1 MTKAYTELRFE
12 QWIEESLLRQGY
24 HYAFGHSQ
32 ENAARYHK
40 DYCLL
45 EEEVL
50 AFIQASQPEE
60 YQRLYEQF
68 EEGSALHLLKT
79 IDRTLQQ
86 RGIIETLRKG
96 ISTRGC
102 NFDLLYFK
110 PKSALNKEHAQL
122 YQANRFGV
130 VRQLHYSKRN
140 RNSLDMVLFLNG
152 IPIITLE
159 LKNQLTGQ
167 NIKDSEKQYQR
178 DRDPKE
184 PLLRFQ
190 RCLAHFCVD
199 NNQVS
204 MSTQL
209 RGEKTKFLPYN
220 KGIVNPPVDDDYRS
234 EYLWNEILRPD
245 SLLDIIE
252 NFALVSEESDKEW
265 DSQKGKVVTKKFQV
279 QIFPRYH
286 QLDVIR
292 KLRDRVKAEGTGHN
306 YLIQHTTGSGK
317 SYSIAWLAHSLTSLY
332 KSAQDS
338 QRMFDTV
345 LVITDRKV
353 LDAQLQKTVGKLEQT
368 AGVVNP
374 VDLNSA
380 QLRSFLE
387 KGKDII
393 ITTIQKFPVISK
405 AISQLKSK
413 RFAVIIDEVHSSQ
426 TGEGAKH
433 LKLSLSKEDQEEVE
447 DLEEMI
453 RREIEARGKQAHIS
467 FFGFTGTPK
476 NKTLELFGRKDA
488 EGNYVPFHSYSMLQ
502 SISEGFTL
510 DVLQN
515 YTTYKRYFKVR
526 QKGYEDSE
534 ASESKT
540 KSAVVNFVDS
550 HAQTIAGKVRI
561 ILDHFVHTASRKIN
575 GRARAMLVLRSRL
588 HCVLFQQEMRKQMQE
603 RNLSYSCLVAFSG
616 SIKHEGEE
624 HTEHSLNSANDLAA
638 RTSIPDAL
646 KDPKY
651 RILIVSNKY
660 QTGFDE
666 PLLQAMYVDK
676 KLSGVQ
682 CVQTLSRLNRTT
694 SGKTDTFVLDFANDT
709 EAIVEAFQPYFT
721 STILREETDPDKLYQ
736 LLYEIEDYD
745 LYTKMELDAFAQSF
759 FTTDNSDAQLHP
771 IIDRVV
777 DAYRERLNEEEKLD
791 YKSKI
796 QSFLRLYSYISQI
809 AGFTEVR
816 WEKSYAFL
824 RFLNKKLPKRESEK
838 VYVGDIIDLDSLRIQ
853 MTGEAHLSLVAE
865 QGEVYGMTA
874 EGAKGVEEEE
884 YVSLSEI
891 IDKINTAFGANL
903 NHEDRLTIAQ
913 IQDRLQADEGL
924 HKVIKGNNS
933 EDAKKEYFRSMFKD
947 TVIDYH
953 GDRID
958 FYKNVMDKNI
968 FPMLVDFMYQQ
979 FMRGAGGGKG

>member
-1 MTKAYTELRFE
+1 M
-12 QWIEESLLRQGY
+12 
-24 HYAFGHSQ
+24 
-32 ENAARYHK
+32 
-40 DYCLL
+40 
-45 EEEVL
+45 
-50 AFIQASQPEE
+50 
-60 YQRLYEQF
+60 
-68 EEGSALHLLKT
+68 
-79 IDRTLQQ
+79 
-86 RGIIETLRKG
+86 
-96 ISTRGC
+96 
-102 NFDLLYFK
+102 
-110 PKSALNKEHAQL
+110 
-122 YQANRFGV
+122 
-130 VRQLHYSKRN
+130 
-140 RNSLDMVLFLNG
+140 
-152 IPIITLE
+152 
-159 LKNQLTGQ
+159 
-167 NIKDSEKQYQR
+167 
-178 DRDPKE
+178 
-184 PLLRFQ
+184 
-190 RCLAHFCVD
+190 
-199 NNQVS
+199 
-204 MSTQL
+204 
-209 RGEKTKFLPYN
+209 
-220 KGIVNPPVDDDYRS
+220 
-234 EYLWNEILRPD
+234 
-245 SLLDIIE
+245 
-252 NFALVSEESDKEW
+252 
-265 DSQKGKVVTKKFQV
+265 
-279 QIFPRYH
+279 
-286 QLDVIR
+286 
-292 KLRDRVKAEGTGHN
+292 
-306 YLIQHTTGSGK
+306 
-317 SYSIAWLAHSLTSLY
+317 
-332 KSAQDS
+332 
-338 QRMFDTV
+338 
-345 LVITDRKV
+345 
-353 LDAQLQKTVGKLEQT
+353 
-368 AGVVNP
+368 
-374 VDLNSA
+374 
-380 QLRSFLE
+380 
-387 KGKDII
+387 
-393 ITTIQKFPVISK
+393 
-405 AISQLKSK
+405 
-413 RFAVIIDEVHSSQ
+413 
-426 TGEGAKH
+426 
-433 LKLSLSKEDQEEVE
+433 
-447 DLEEMI
+447 
-453 RREIEARGKQAHIS
+453 
-467 FFGFTGTPK
+467 
-476 NKTLELFGRKDA
+476 
-488 EGNYVPFHSYSMLQ
+488 
-502 SISEGFTL
+502 
-510 DVLQN
+510 
-515 YTTYKRYFKVR
+515 
-526 QKGYEDSE
+526 
-534 ASESKT
+534 
-540 KSAVVNFVDS
+540 
-550 HAQTIAGKVRI
+550 
-561 ILDHFVHTASRKIN
+561 
-575 GRARAMLVLRSRL
+575 
-588 HCVLFQQEMRKQMQE
+588 
-603 RNLSYSCLVAFSG
+603 
-616 SIKHEGEE
+616 
-624 HTEHSLNSANDLAA
+624 AA

-736 LLYEIEDYD
+736 LLYEIEEYD

-759 FTTDNSDAQLHP
+759 FTIDNSDAQLHP

-979 FMRGAGGGKG
+979 FMRGAGGGKGV